1 METYQLSEWCHHFIG
16 IQVKEGDI
24 CIDATAGN
32 GYDTEVLCQLVG
44 AKGKVY
50 AFDIQEQAIVSTR
63 QRLIKSELENRATII
78 LGGHEN
84 MKQYLP
90 LEVHGQISCI
100 TFNFGYLP
108 GGDRTMATGVDTS
121 IAALEQGLDLLKKK
135 GMMNLCIYSGG
146 DSGFVEKERILSW
159 LKGLDAKKYLVI
171 LTEYY
176 NRPNH
181 PPMPALVV
189 RLT

>member
-1 METYQLSEWCHHFIG
+1 METYQLSEWCHHFTR
-16 IQVKEGDI
+16 IQVEEGDI

-44 AKGKVY
+44 SKGMVY
-50 AFDIQEQAIVSTR
+50 AFDIQEKAIESTR
-63 QRLIKSELENRATII
+63 QRLIKAGLEKRATLICA
-78 LGGHEN
+78 GHEN

-90 LEVHGQISCI
+90 TEVRGQISCI

-108 GGDRTMATGVDTS
+108 GGDRSIATCVDTS
-121 IAALEQGLDLLKKK
+121 IAALEQGLDLLKIK

-146 DSGFVEKERILSW
+146 DSGFVERAGILSW
-159 LKGLDAKKYLVI
+159 LRELDTKKYLVI